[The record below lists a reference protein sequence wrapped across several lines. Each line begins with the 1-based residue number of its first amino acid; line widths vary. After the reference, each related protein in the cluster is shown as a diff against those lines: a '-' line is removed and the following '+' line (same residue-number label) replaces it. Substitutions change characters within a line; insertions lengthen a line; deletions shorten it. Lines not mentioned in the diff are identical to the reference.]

1 MDKSVAAVNSG
12 NKGRV
17 RGKGT
22 SHYVEMG
29 ILYTILGILI
39 VIYGVPFLWLV
50 ASSLKT
56 STELFAVP
64 TVWVPKVP
72 QWSNYALSITSFPFL
87 LYLRN
92 TLLIVFCN
100 IVGSVISATLA
111 GYGFARVKWKGRNV
125 VFVIV
130 LMTMMLPFQV
140 TMIPLFMVFQR
151 LRWIGTFYPLT
162 VTPFLGNAF
171 FIFLMR
177 QFFLTIPDALSE
189 AAIIDGAG
197 EFRIFARICVPLVRP
212 AIATVSIFAFLNSWN
227 DFMGPL
233 LFLTR
238 DRLYT
243 LSIGIQQIMSIND
256 PRWNLLMAMGVMMTV
271 PVLIIFFLLQKYFIQ
286 GISFAGIKG

>member
-1 MDKSVAAVNSG
+1 MAALTAI
-12 NKGRV
+12 KRPWW
-17 RGKGT
+17 KGT
-22 SHYVEMG
+22 RELPSPIEFGFLCAV
-29 ILYTILGILI
+29 LALLVI
-39 VIYGVPFLWLV
+39 VYGVPFLWLV

-64 TVWVPKVP
+64 TVWIPSAP
-72 QWSNYALSITSFPFL
+72 QWRNYVLSITAFPFL
-87 LYLRN
+87 PYLRN
-92 TLLIVFCN
+92 TMIIVVCN
-100 IVGSVISATLA
+100 IAGSVLSATLA
-111 GYGFARVKWKGRNV
+111 GYGFARIKWKGRNV

-177 QFFLTIPDALSE
+177 QFFLTIPGALSE
-189 AAIIDGAG
+189 AAFIDGAG
-197 EFRIFARICVPLVRP
+197 ELRIFGQICVPLVRP
-212 AIATVSIFAFLNSWN
+212 AITTVAIFAFLNSWN

-233 LFLTR
+233 LFLTK
-238 DRLYT
+238 DKLYT

>member
-1 MDKSVAAVNSG
+1 MNPAKAVQKTG
-12 NKGRV
+12 V
-17 RGKGT
+17 RPA
-22 SHYVEMG
+22 SYLELVVMYVV
-29 ILYTILGILI
+29 LGLL
-39 VIYGVPFLWLV
+39 VLAYGVPFLWLV

-64 TVWVPKVP
+64 TVWIPKIP
-72 QWSNYALSITSFPFL
+72 QWRNYVLSLTAFPFL
-87 LYLRN
+87 PYLRN
-92 TLLIVFCN
+92 TLLIVICN
-100 IVGSVISATLA
+100 ILGSVISATLA
-111 GYGFARVKWKGRNV
+111 GYGFARIKWKGRNA
-125 VFVIV
+125 VFIVV

-151 LRWIGTFYPLT
+151 LHWIGTFFPLT

-189 AAIIDGAG
+189 AGIIDGAG
-197 EFRIFARICVPLVRP
+197 EFRVFAQICVPLVRP
-212 AIATVSIFAFLNSWN
+212 AIATVAIFSFLNSWN

-233 LFLTR
+233 VFLTR

>member
-1 MDKSVAAVNSG
+1 MGTDKRKRRWWQGSREVASPF
-12 NKGRV
+12 
-17 RGKGT
+17 
-22 SHYVEMG
+22 ELG
-29 ILYTILGILI
+29 ILYLVLVILVL
-39 VIYGVPFLWLV
+39 VYGVPFLWLV

-64 TVWVPKVP
+64 TVWVPEVP
-72 QWSNYALSITSFPFL
+72 QWQNYILSLTAFPFL
-87 LYLRN
+87 PYLRN
-92 TLLIVFCN
+92 TLIIVVCN
-100 IVGSVISATLA
+100 IIGSVISATMA
-111 GYGFARVKWKGRNV
+111 GYGFARIHWKGRNV

-140 TMIPLFMVFQR
+140 TMIPLFMVFQK

-177 QFFLTIPDALSE
+177 QFFMTIPDALSE
-189 AAIIDGAG
+189 AAIIDGAN
-197 EFRIFARICVPLVRP
+197 EARIFAQVCVPLVRP
-212 AIATVSIFAFLNSWN
+212 AITTVAIFAFLNSWN

-243 LSIGIQQIMSIND
+243 LSIGIQQIMSVND

-271 PVLIIFFLLQKYFIQ
+271 PVLFIFFLLQRYFIQ

>member
-1 MDKSVAAVNSG
+1 MNPQPVQRTP
-12 NKGRV
+12 GRDS
-17 RGKGT
+17 T
-22 SHYVEMG
+22 SYLELIIIYTALA
-29 ILYTILGILI
+29 ILVL
-39 VIYGVPFLWLV
+39 VYGVPFLWLV

-64 TVWVPKVP
+64 TVWIPKAP
-72 QWSNYALSITSFPFL
+72 QWMNYVLSITAFPFL
-87 LYLRN
+87 PYLRN
-92 TLLIVFCN
+92 TLLIVGCN
-100 IVGSVISATLA
+100 IAGSVLSATLA
-111 GYGFARVKWKGRNV
+111 GYGFSRISWKGRNV
-125 VFVIV
+125 VFIIV

-140 TMIPLFMVFQR
+140 TMIPLFMVFQK

-177 QFFLTIPDALSE
+177 QFFLTIPNALSE
-189 AAIIDGAG
+189 AAIIDGAS
-197 EFRIFARICVPLVRP
+197 EARIFAQVCVPLVRP
-212 AIATVSIFAFLNSWN
+212 AITTVAIFAFLGSWN
-227 DFMGPL
+227 DFQGPL

-243 LSIGIQQIMSIND
+243 LSIGIQQIMSVND

>member
-1 MDKSVAAVNSG
+1 MGKAVG
-12 NKGRV
+12 AIKG
-17 RGKGT
+17 RGKGV
-22 SHYVEMG
+22 SWYVEIGVMYG
-29 ILYTILGILI
+29 VLAILVI
-39 VIYGVPFLWLV
+39 VYGVPFLWLV

-64 TVWVPKVP
+64 TVWVPKAP
-72 QWSNYALSITSFPFL
+72 QWSNYLLSLTAFPFFP
-87 LYLRN
+87 YLRN
-92 TLLIVFCN
+92 TLLIVLCN
-100 IVGSVISATLA
+100 IVGSVLSATLA
-111 GYGFARVKWKGRNV
+111 GYGFSRIKWKGRNV
-125 VFVIV
+125 VFIIV

-140 TMIPLFMVFQR
+140 TMIPLFMVFQK

-197 EFRIFARICVPLVRP
+197 EFRIFFQICVPLVRP
-212 AIATVSIFAFLNSWN
+212 AITTVAIFAFLNSWN

>member
-1 MDKSVAAVNSG
+1 MNPQPVQRTP
-12 NKGRV
+12 GRDS
-17 RGKGT
+17 T
-22 SHYVEMG
+22 SYLELIIIYTALA
-29 ILYTILGILI
+29 ILVL
-39 VIYGVPFLWLV
+39 VYGVPFLWLV

-64 TVWVPKVP
+64 TVWIPKAP
-72 QWSNYALSITSFPFL
+72 QWMNYVLSITAFPFL
-87 LYLRN
+87 PYLRN
-92 TLLIVFCN
+92 TLLIVGCN
-100 IVGSVISATLA
+100 IAGSVLSATLA
-111 GYGFARVKWKGRNV
+111 GYAFSRISWKGRNV
-125 VFVIV
+125 VFIIV
-130 LMTMMLPFQV
+130 LMTMILPFQV
-140 TMIPLFMVFQR
+140 TMIPLFMVFQK

-177 QFFLTIPDALSE
+177 QFFLTIPNALSE
-189 AAIIDGAG
+189 AAIIDGAS
-197 EFRIFARICVPLVRP
+197 EARIFAQVCVPLVRP
-212 AIATVSIFAFLNSWN
+212 AITTVAIFAFLGSWN
-227 DFMGPL
+227 DFQGPL

-243 LSIGIQQIMSIND
+243 LSIGIQQIMSVND